1 LLTLDQG
8 TLYFNTNLGIVA
20 ALHASSGSIRWLTT
34 YPRGSWDR
42 SDPDQDHR
50 HAQRDLVPCLV
61 YRDFVFVAPTD
72 SDCIFA
78 LDAITGHPLWMTQ
91 PEQVADAVHLLGVG
105 AGNLLASGDCLYWL
119 DLNTGR
125 LVSEFPHHRS
135 GLAGR
140 AGPSPRGYGRGVL
153 AGPYVY
159 WPTRDTIFVLEQAT
173 VRTPRGWEPVVAR
186 AIPLAQRGASGGN
199 LLIADGILLVAAAD
213 RLMAFNETGRPDHAR
228 GP

>member
-1 LLTLDQG
+1 
-8 TLYFNTNLGIVA
+8 
-20 ALHASSGSIRWLTT
+20 
-34 YPRGSWDR
+34 
-42 SDPDQDHR
+42 
-50 HAQRDLVPCLV
+50 
-61 YRDFVFVAPTD
+61 
-72 SDCIFA
+72 
-78 LDAITGHPLWMTQ
+78 
-91 PEQVADAVHLLGVG
+91 
-105 AGNLLASGDCLYWL
+105 
-119 DLNTGR
+119 
-125 LVSEFPHHRS
+125 
-135 GLAGR
+135 
-140 AGPSPRGYGRGVL
+140 L